1 MKKTT
6 RCVVST
12 LISAG
17 LVLVFSATRGGADGG
32 RECDSKRA
40 LNGAEKAAVNGVF
53 AVLKGSLPAAP
64 KGWKLQQAPDAAKL
78 PAWIA
83 GAPGC
88 PVFYEFES
96 AFYSM
101 KNAMEMG
108 SKMGSQRM
116 TQIAMEIAAAMQRG
130 DTKRAEEL
138 QKEMEAL
145 QKGATP
151 AEGVSVTVRYRCNG
165 SSSVTLGS
173 ECKPV
178 SIPGAKYAFMC
189 ESANQTT
196 VAIYL
201 GRWTSSGGSIA
212 LADSQKNAANT
223 SPQAIEIVVFG
234 QSASTVQDMARK
246 INLRSLT
253 AVIK

>member
-1 MKKTT
+1 MEKTN
-6 RCVVST
+6 VYHVST
-12 LISAG
+12 RIFAVLMAL
-17 LVLVFSATRGGADGG
+17 LVATVALADGG
-32 RECDSKRA
+32 RECDNKRA
-40 LNGAEKAAVNGVF
+40 LTGAEKAAVNAVF
-53 AVLKGSLPAAP
+53 RSIKSSLPAAP

-78 PAWIA
+78 PDWIA

-88 PVFYEFES
+88 PVFYEFEC

-116 TQIAMEIAAAMQRG
+116 SQIAMEIAAAMQRG

-151 AEGVSVTVRYRCNG
+151 AEGASVTVRYRCNG

-178 SIPGAKYAFMC
+178 SVPGAKYAFMC

-201 GRWTSSGGSIA
+201 GRWTSSGGIIA
-212 LADSQKNAANT
+212 IADSQKSAANT

-246 INLRSLT
+246 INLRSLN